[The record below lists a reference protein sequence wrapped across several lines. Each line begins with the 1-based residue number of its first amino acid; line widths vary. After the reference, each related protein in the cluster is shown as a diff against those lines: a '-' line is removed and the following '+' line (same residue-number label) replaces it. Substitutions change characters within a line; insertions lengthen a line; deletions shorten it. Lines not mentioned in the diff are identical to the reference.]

1 MHCKRGPTAPTSPND
16 DPRNPNP
23 NEAKQKARKPR
34 TRVLQQAVQ
43 RGQTHTILFPWTHP
57 PSSLKNR
64 EQRALHLFVLRLA
77 RLPHVAA
84 RAIIMAPLPLPS
96 SASATTTS
104 GSQPPPQPQA
114 QQQRH
119 RASDTFALAVTRQ
132 AVAQAA
138 LAVGCKHTY
147 PSVLDAL
154 TDLVRDYIVAVG
166 TEAQAKAES
175 GGRTRVT
182 LLDVL
187 AALEEPQQEA
197 GRDRYELDWR
207 ALRGF
212 AFRGDVTQLDRPEA
226 FQWYQPFHTHIPPFP
241 VRSSSSGTGAAAND
255 TRKQALPVEEGGEV
269 NGSAGGGSGAGNGA
283 GAAASGEG
291 EGFRP
296 PYVPSFLPA
305 FPPQHTFRKTG
316 LKASSKTEDPVA
328 IQRHR
333 IATKQ
338 LILKA
343 IARQKTAS
351 GKGPAD
357 CGKAGGDDE
366 EDMEVVAPS
375 SSPSPSVPKRATR
388 GRPLP
393 NEEEEEEDEDLLFSS
408 AAQESRPVATASEV
422 IASEP
427 KQGGSAR

>member
-1 MHCKRGPTAPTSPND
+1 
-16 DPRNPNP
+16 
-23 NEAKQKARKPR
+23 
-34 TRVLQQAVQ
+34 
-43 RGQTHTILFPWTHP
+43 
-57 PSSLKNR
+57 
-64 EQRALHLFVLRLA
+64 
-77 RLPHVAA
+77 
-84 RAIIMAPLPLPS
+84 
-96 SASATTTS
+96 
-104 GSQPPPQPQA
+104 
-114 QQQRH
+114 
-119 RASDTFALAVTRQ
+119 
-132 AVAQAA
+132 VAQAA

-241 VRSSSSGTGAAAND
+241 VRSSSSGTGTAS
-255 TRKQALPVEEGGEV
+255 TGSRKRALPAEEGGEV
-269 NGSAGGGSGAGNGA
+269 NGA

-291 EGFRP
+291 GGMRP

-351 GKGPAD
+351 SGKGTED
-357 CGKAGGDDE
+357 SGKAGGDEE

-375 SSPSPSVPKRATR
+375 ASSSPSVVPRRATR
-388 GRPLP
+388 GHPLP
-393 NEEEEEEDEDLLFSS
+393 DNNEEEEDEDLFSS
-408 AAQESRPVATASEV
+408 AAQESRPVATAAE
-422 IASEP
+422 ALGSEP

>member
-1 MHCKRGPTAPTSPND
+1 
-16 DPRNPNP
+16 
-23 NEAKQKARKPR
+23 
-34 TRVLQQAVQ
+34 
-43 RGQTHTILFPWTHP
+43 
-57 PSSLKNR
+57 
-64 EQRALHLFVLRLA
+64 
-77 RLPHVAA
+77 
-84 RAIIMAPLPLPS
+84 MAPLPLPS

-104 GSQPPPQPQA
+104 GFQPPPQPQA
-114 QQQRH
+114 QQQCH
-119 RASDTFALAVTRQ
+119 RGAADTFALAVTRQ

-241 VRSSSSGTGAAAND
+241 VRSSSSGTGAASSGS
-255 TRKQALPVEEGGEV
+255 RKRALPVEEGGEV
-269 NGSAGGGSGAGNGA
+269 NGSGRAGNGA

-291 EGFRP
+291 GGFRP
-296 PYVPSFLPA
+296 PYVPNFLPA

-338 LILKA
+338 LIIKA

-351 GKGPAD
+351 GKGTAD
-357 CGKAGGDDE
+357 SGKAGGYDE

-375 SSPSPSVPKRATR
+375 SSSSPSVPKRATR

-393 NEEEEEEDEDLLFSS
+393 NEEKEEEEDEDLLFSS
-408 AAQESRPVATASEV
+408 TAQESRPVATASEAL
-422 IASEP
+422 ASEP

>member
-1 MHCKRGPTAPTSPND
+1 
-16 DPRNPNP
+16 
-23 NEAKQKARKPR
+23 
-34 TRVLQQAVQ
+34 
-43 RGQTHTILFPWTHP
+43 
-57 PSSLKNR
+57 
-64 EQRALHLFVLRLA
+64 
-77 RLPHVAA
+77 
-84 RAIIMAPLPLPS
+84 MAPLPLPS
-96 SASATTTS
+96 SAPATGASA
-104 GSQPPPQPQA
+104 QPPPHPST

-119 RASDTFALAVTRQ
+119 RGAADTLALAVTRQ

-241 VRSSSSGTGAAAND
+241 VRSSSSSSGANGS
-255 TRKQALPVEEGGEV
+255 RKRALPIEGGEV
-269 NGSAGGGSGAGNGA
+269 NGSSGEDN
-283 GAAASGEG
+283 GAAAAPSGDG
-291 EGFRP
+291 GGVRP
-296 PYVPSFLPA
+296 AYVPSFLPA
-305 FPPQHTFRKTG
+305 FPPQHTFCKTG
-316 LKASSKTEDPVA
+316 LKATSKTEDPVA
-328 IQRHR
+328 IQKHR

-351 GKGPAD
+351 SSSSASSSKSS
-357 CGKAGGDDE
+357 GGEENKDE
-366 EDMEVVAPS
+366 REVAAAAAAS
-375 SSPSPSVPKRATR
+375 SSPSSSHSAPQRLTR
-388 GRPLP
+388 GRSKRS
-393 NEEEEEEDEDLLFSS
+393 EEDEDAEDLFSS
-408 AAQESRPVATASEV
+408 SAQESRPVATASEAL
-422 IASEP
+422 ASE
-427 KQGGSAR
+427 

>member
-1 MHCKRGPTAPTSPND
+1 
-16 DPRNPNP
+16 
-23 NEAKQKARKPR
+23 
-34 TRVLQQAVQ
+34 
-43 RGQTHTILFPWTHP
+43 
-57 PSSLKNR
+57 
-64 EQRALHLFVLRLA
+64 
-77 RLPHVAA
+77 
-84 RAIIMAPLPLPS
+84 
-96 SASATTTS
+96 
-104 GSQPPPQPQA
+104 
-114 QQQRH
+114 
-119 RASDTFALAVTRQ
+119 
-132 AVAQAA
+132 
-138 LAVGCKHTY
+138 
-147 PSVLDAL
+147 
-154 TDLVRDYIVAVG
+154 LVRDYIVAVG

-241 VRSSSSGTGAAAND
+241 VRSTSSGTGTASNGS
-255 TRKQALPVEEGGEV
+255 RKRTLPAEEGEEV
-269 NGSAGGGSGAGNGA
+269 NGSSGAGNGA
-283 GAAASGEG
+283 GAAASGG
-291 EGFRP
+291 GGGMRP

-316 LKASSKTEDPVA
+316 LKASAKTEDPVA

-351 GKGPAD
+351 GKGTAGS
-357 CGKAGGDDE
+357 GKAGGDEE
-366 EDMEVVAPS
+366 EDIEVVVS
-375 SSPSPSVPKRATR
+375 SSP
-388 GRPLP
+388 
-393 NEEEEEEDEDLLFSS
+393 EEDEDILFSS
-408 AAQESRPVATASEV
+408 AAQESRPVATASEAL
-422 IASEP
+422 ASEP
-427 KQGGSAR
+427 KQGAR